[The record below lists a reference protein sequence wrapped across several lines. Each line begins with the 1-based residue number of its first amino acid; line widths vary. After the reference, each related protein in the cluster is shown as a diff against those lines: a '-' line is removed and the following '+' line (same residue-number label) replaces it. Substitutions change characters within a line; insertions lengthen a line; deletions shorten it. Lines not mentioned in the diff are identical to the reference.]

1 MDLKKSVQQIDSL
14 PSPDFILKKIVDTA
28 SSTSASA
35 KELNDIVSKDSGF
48 VSKLLKLANSSYYGL
63 PKKVSKLTEAIMIL
77 GFKTVRNMALS
88 IFANE
93 QLFSFKSE
101 ELELRELWIHSL
113 SVATIGETIAER
125 IGFSNKEELFLC
137 GLLHDIGKTVQGILF
152 PLLFDAIVKVSRM
165 KGWTY
170 YRTEKEL
177 GVPTHEQFAEMLL
190 EKWNFPELVSLAAT
204 RHHRTDD
211 FGSSVYTDVVF
222 ITSLATYI
230 AERLKYG
237 DNGAGAPILVKHN
250 LWKELGLTPLIMK
263 DIVHMSAE
271 KIGRLS
277 EFYNPLSS

>member
-1 MDLKKSVQQIDSL
+1 MDLKKSVQQIDWL

-190 EKWNFPELVSLAAT
+190 EKWNFPELVRLAAT

>member
-28 SSTSASA
+28 GSTSASA
-35 KELNDIVSKDSGF
+35 KELNDVVSKDSGF

-93 QLFSFKSE
+93 QLFSFDSK
-101 ELELRELWIHSL
+101 ELELRELWVHSL
-113 SVATIGETIAER
+113 SVATIGETVAER

-152 PLLFDAIVKVSRM
+152 PLLFDAIVKVSRV

-177 GVPTHEQFAEMLL
+177 GVPTHELFAEMLL
-190 EKWNFPELVSLAAT
+190 EKWNFPELVILAAT

-211 FGSSVYTDVVF
+211 FGSSVYTDVVL
-222 ITSLATYI
+222 ITSLSTYI
-230 AERLKYG
+230 AERMKYG
-237 DNGAGAPILVKHN
+237 NNGAGTPIHIKHD
-250 LWKELGLTPLIMK
+250 LWKELGLTPQIMK

-271 KIGRLS
+271 KISRLS
-277 EFYNPLSS
+277 DFCMTPS

>member
-113 SVATIGETIAER
+113 SVATIGETIADR

-211 FGSSVYTDVVF
+211 FGSSVYTDVVL
-222 ITSLATYI
+222 SLRLPRISPSGLNMATTGRARRFWSNTI
-230 AERLKYG
+230 FGK
-237 DNGAGAPILVKHN
+237 N
-250 LWKELGLTPLIMK
+250 LASP
-263 DIVHMSAE
+263 
-271 KIGRLS
+271 R
-277 EFYNPLSS
+277 